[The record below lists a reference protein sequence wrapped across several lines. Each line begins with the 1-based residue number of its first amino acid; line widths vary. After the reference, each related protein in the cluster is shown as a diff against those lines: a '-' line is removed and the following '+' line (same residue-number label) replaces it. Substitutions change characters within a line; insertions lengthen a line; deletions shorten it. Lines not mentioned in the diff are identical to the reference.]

1 MNYLY
6 SLGAFGEEGFQ
17 TEAYDSYVLYDSL
30 IPGCMSPIS
39 TSIAIVDSSP
49 DIGAPSQIL

>member
-17 TEAYDSYVLYDSL
+17 SEAYESYVLYDSL